1 LRRPYFGKENAM
13 NRRLALWVLF
23 LTCIVLLTPPRARAA
38 GEAFKAGVARKAIT
52 PTGPVWMSGYAART
66 HASEGVIHD
75 LWAKALALEDPSGR
89 RVVIVTT
96 DLIGLPRE
104 VSAEVAAR
112 ARKQYGLERS
122 QVLLCSSHTHAGP
135 VVWPNLKTMYDLL
148 TPAERESLQQYARR
162 LVGDLVSVVGAAVAD
177 LAPAQVS
184 MGHGSVGFAMNRRQ
198 AVAKGYAIGSNPK
211 GPVDHDVPVVKVA
224 APDGKLRAVLFGY
237 ACHNT
242 TLGGD
247 EYRINGDYAG
257 FAQIELEKAM
267 PGVTAMFTILCG
279 ADQNPSPRG
288 KMEMAAEHGKALADE
303 VRRVLAGSLCPVR
316 PPVRTAYEDVSLEFA
331 PQPRSKFEEEA
342 KSKDRFRR
350 HRAEAMLAALD
361 AGHPVRDVLLPVQ
374 VVRLG
379 NDLTLVA
386 LGGEVVVDYALRLKR
401 EFAGTH
407 LIVIGYAN
415 DVMCYIPSQ
424 RVLREGGYE
433 GGDAMIYYGLPGPFT
448 DAVEE
453 TVVGACRRLL
463 ERTCGMH

>member
-1 LRRPYFGKENAM
+1 MTRRFALRILLLMCAAL
-13 NRRLALWVLF
+13 LAATF
-23 LTCIVLLTPPRARAA
+23 ARAA
-38 GEAFKAGVARKAIT
+38 EEQFKAGVARKAIT
-52 PTGPVWMSGYAART
+52 PSGPVWMSGYAART
-66 HASEGVIHD
+66 HASEGVIHN

-104 VSAEVAAR
+104 VATEVAAR
-112 ARKQYGLERS
+112 VKREYGLERS
-122 QVLLCSSHTHAGP
+122 QILLCVSHTHSGP

-148 TPAERESLQQYARR
+148 TPAERECLQQYARR
-162 LVGDLVSVVGAAVAD
+162 LVDDLVAVAGAATAD

-184 MGHGSVGFAMNRRQ
+184 AGHGSVGFAINRRQ
-198 AVAKGYAIGSNPK
+198 PLPKGYAIGSNPK

-247 EYRINGDYAG
+247 LYRINGDYAG

-288 KMEMAAEHGKALADE
+288 KVELAAQHGKTLADE
-303 VRRVLAGSLCPVR
+303 VRRVLAGPLGPVR
-316 PPVRTAYEDVSLEFA
+316 PPVRTAYEDVKLEFA

-350 HRAEAMLAALD
+350 HRADAMLAAFD
-361 AGHPVRDVLLPVQ
+361 AGRPVRDVLLPVQ

-379 NDLTLVA
+379 NDLALVA

-401 EFAGTH
+401 EFAGAN
-407 LIVIGYAN
+407 LIAIGYAN

-453 TVVGACRRLL
+453 TVVGACRRLF
-463 ERTCGMH
+463 EQTSATPR